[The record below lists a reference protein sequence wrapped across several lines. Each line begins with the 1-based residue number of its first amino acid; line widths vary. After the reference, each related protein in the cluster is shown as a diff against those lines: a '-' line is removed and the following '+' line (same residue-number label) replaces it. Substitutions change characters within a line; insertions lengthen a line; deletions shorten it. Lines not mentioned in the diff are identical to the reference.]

1 MAGIRTINLE
11 EGFPTRD
18 QARQKLETALAKAKK
33 DGVTAVK
40 IIHGY
45 GSSGQ
50 GGVLRF
56 AVRGYLRQMKDRKQI
71 AMFVNGET
79 FSQFEERSRELLR
92 RLPELVVD
100 PDLGRG
106 NKGITLVLLA

>member
-1 MAGIRTINLE
+1 MGRVRTINLE

-18 QARQKLETALAKAKK
+18 QARKKLEAALAKAKK
-33 DGVTAVK
+33 DGIGAVK

-45 GSSGQ
+45 GSSGT

-56 AVRGYLRQMKDRKQI
+56 AVRGYLRQMKDKGEI
-71 AMFVNGET
+71 ALFVNGET

-92 RLPELVVD
+92 GFPELVMD
-100 PDLGRG
+100 HDLGRG
-106 NKGITLVLLA
+106 NKGVTLVLIG